1 MTITETINFS
11 VKAIDGNESQ
21 ESATLNLSVPDYYN
35 SKTTVDK
42 TNYLL
47 HRAFQT
53 QLNNERQGTA
63 STKTRAEVRGGG
75 RKPWKQKGTGRARAG
90 SNRSPLWKGGG
101 VSFGPKPKVYSNK
114 INKKEW
120 RLSLR
125 LLLLKK
131 ANDIVVVDNL
141 EITSLKT
148 KDLVKTITNLGP
160 NLETK
165 TVIIVPKIEANLQR
179 TSRNLK
185 NLKVLQANSLNF
197 KDLLLT
203 KSIVLT
209 KDSLKIIEETY
220 KNV

>member
-21 ESATLNLSVPDYYN
+21 QLATLNLSVPDYYN
-35 SKTTVDK
+35 SKTLVDK

-125 LLLLKK
+125 LLFLKK
-131 ANDIVVVDNL
+131 ANDIVVVNNF

-148 KDLVKTITNLGP
+148 KDLVKIITNLGP
-160 NLETK
+160 NLTTK
-165 TVIIVPKIEANLQR
+165 TVIIVPKIQESLQR
-179 TSRNLK
+179 TSRNIK

-197 KDLLLT
+197 KDLLLA